1 MRNLLT
7 LLILNL
13 IALNNVSA
21 ETSQNL
27 VSQDFTQG
35 WSGTNLSSKH
45 GNGTIAGVNNQ
56 YVESDS
62 VSLNGDVGLN
72 KSEINQ
78 GFEIDSSAQIW
89 FWNNDNQSVTMTTK
103 AVDDN
108 NQTITQNRTITGSC
122 STWNG
127 CTYGTISDTMI
138 FNSNTQQDYD
148 LSLRFDF
155 TNTTNTTGHY
165 AADLKEPSMIVSYT
179 PITINTAVETSLI
192 NLSDDLKDDVKD
204 IEKIEI
210 KEDKSMDTALVDNTE
225 EKLDL
230 EPKEQLS
237 NDQDSTSMP
246 SQEQPQEDNEENSVE
261 TKSEEKEQENQTTEN
276 TENKNEVSSTQEKSQ
291 ESKASVSL
299 DKSMSKFE
307 TKINN
312 LDSSLKEV
320 NQQKLSSLIS
330 SSIKLNYNVPFYKD
344 KKIYENQIDM
354 RDNRIIY
361 TANLNAYIQNDPI
374 ISKEISLNN
383 IRLKKQKLLKELEVL
398 KNG

>member
-1 MRNLLT
+1 MRNLLI
-7 LLILNL
+7 LLSLNL
-13 IALNNVSA
+13 ILQSNLYA

-35 WSGTNLSSKH
+35 WSGTNLSTNH
-45 GNGTIAGVNNQ
+45 GDGIIAGVHNG

-62 VSLNGDVGLN
+62 VSLNNDVGLN

-78 GFEIDSSAQIW
+78 GFEVDSSAQIW

-103 AVDDN
+103 AIDDN

-165 AADLKEPSMIVSYT
+165 AADLKEPSMTVTYT
-179 PITINTAVETSLI
+179 PITINTAVETSLV
-192 NLSDDLKDDVKD
+192 NLSDNLKDDVKD
-204 IEKIEI
+204 IKI
-210 KEDKSMDTALVDNTE
+210 KEDEVMDTKSFDNTTTQTSTE
-225 EKLDL
+225 LQTEKL
-230 EPKEQLS
+230 

-246 SQEQPQEDNEENSVE
+246 SQEKPQEDNEVSSVE

-276 TENKNEVSSTQEKSQ
+276 TESKTEESSDQEKSQ
-291 ESKASVSL
+291 ESKLSL
-299 DKSMSKFE
+299 SFNKSISKVDS
-307 TKINN
+307 KIN
-312 LDSSLKEV
+312 SVEVALKEE
-320 NQQKLSSLIS
+320 NNQKLSAILGD
-330 SSIKLNYNVPFYKD
+330 SILLNYNVPFYKD
-344 KKIYENQIDM
+344 KRIYGNQLNIIDNRKIYD
-354 RDNRIIY
+354 
-361 TANLNAYIQNDPI
+361 TNLNIYVMNDPI
-374 ISKEISLNN
+374 ASKEIVLNN
-383 IRLKKQKLLKELEVL
+383 IRLQKRKLLEELKVL
-398 KNG
+398 KDG